1 MVDQVTL
8 RKAQLKMVEILDAID
23 TICNRN
29 SIQYWLCYGTLLGAV
44 RHKGFIPWDDDCDIC
59 MMREDFEKFSSCI
72 NELPKNLF
80 LQTTQSDPYYNKKIM
95 KIRMKDTKLVE
106 LDEDENEKY
115 HQGIF
120 VDIFVWDY
128 YDDVSVNVLKSI
140 KVINDWKYKRKLYP
154 RGSWKRFVIQ
164 VGVAMPFLF
173 YSIVN
178 RIMRIT
184 SYINRKNK
192 KLRYVGQEVKLCSD
206 VFYDKKMIFPIKKE
220 CCFEG
225 RVLPV
230 PNDSDAFLK
239 ECYGDYMVLPNPEDR
254 YWHAKKIEC

>member
-1 MVDQVTL
+1 M
-8 RKAQLKMVEILDAID
+8 
-23 TICNRN
+23 
-29 SIQYWLCYGTLLGAV
+29 
-44 RHKGFIPWDDDCDIC
+44 
-59 MMREDFEKFSSCI
+59 
-72 NELPKNLF
+72 
-80 LQTTQSDPYYNKKIM
+80 NK
-95 KIRMKDTKLVE
+95 
-106 LDEDENEKY
+106 
-115 HQGIF
+115 
-120 VDIFVWDY
+120 
-128 YDDVSVNVLKSI
+128 
-140 KVINDWKYKRKLYP
+140 
-154 RGSWKRFVIQ
+154 SWKRFIIQ
-164 VGVAMPFLF
+164 VGVAIPFLF